1 MLEEE
6 PHLSPR
12 RHQAEPIAAYK
23 VLVDETFNGRTI
35 DVTVGQTIEVHLS
48 ENPTTGFR
56 WQLTSDGGPAC
67 AITGDQ
73 FIAPAGPPG
82 KGGDHTWKFKAVR
95 PDECDIELGYRRR
108 WESSAGP
115 SKTFKIH
122 VKVRS

>member
-1 MLEEE
+1 M
-6 PHLSPR
+6 
-12 RHQAEPIAAYK
+12 
-23 VLVDETFNGRTI
+23 LVDETFNGRAIELTI
-35 DVTVGQTIEVHLS
+35 GQTIEVLLP
-48 ENPTTGFR
+48 ENPTTGFS

-67 AITGDQ
+67 VMTSDQ

-108 WESSAGP
+108 WESSAAA
-115 SKTFKIH
+115 SRTFKIH